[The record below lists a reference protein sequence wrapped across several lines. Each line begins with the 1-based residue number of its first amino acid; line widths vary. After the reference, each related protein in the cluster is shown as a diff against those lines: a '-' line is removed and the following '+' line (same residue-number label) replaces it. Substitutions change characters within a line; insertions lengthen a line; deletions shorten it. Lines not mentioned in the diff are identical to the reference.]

1 MKRKRVLILI
11 GAMIGALSL
20 AKPIF
25 AVLGI
30 GDTVFDPAALEQALK
45 EFALQQLQYTQLIQS
60 YQMIR
65 SQYEQML
72 WMARQIPVSMAVRYG
87 VPWVSWI
94 NSAATNT
101 YGTTGAWVTGAN
113 TGIDVSA
120 GYSSATQS
128 LNAYGAALG
137 KIPADQ
143 LDRVKI
149 NYATVE
155 LTDGANQ
162 SALTTLGR
170 MRGNAP
176 AVETAIQNL
185 ETDSFS
191 SDPAMNT
198 EIAVLN
204 KINAA
209 NVINVRSQ
217 QDTNKLL
224 AALAEERI
232 IEANR
237 QRDAEAQA
245 INQHIR
251 FMAEAKSV
259 LDAQAANASAE
270 MRAWRMP

>member
-1 MKRKRVLILI
+1 MKRKRVLFLI
-11 GAMIGALSL
+11 GVLSV
-20 AKPIF
+20 AAPAF
-25 AVLGI
+25 AILGI
-30 GDTVFDPAALEQALK
+30 GDIVFDPQNFQQAVQQLAQLEQQY
-45 EFALQQLQYTQLIQS
+45 LQLVQT

-65 SQYEQML
+65 SQYDQML
-72 WMARQIPVSMAVRYG
+72 WMARQIPVSMSLRYG
-87 VPWVSWI
+87 APWVSWI
-94 NSAATNT
+94 NSTPTNT

-113 TGIDVSA
+113 TGIGVSA

-128 LNAYGAALG
+128 LKAYGATLG
-137 KIPADQ
+137 NIPADQ

-170 MRGNAP
+170 IRGNAP

-232 IEANR
+232 IEAKR
-237 QRDAEAQA
+237 LRDAEAQA

-259 LDAQAANASAE
+259 LNAQAANASAE